1 MNTLE
6 ERVRLLE
13 ARVKQLEN
21 PDGGMIDE
29 GAPLNPGTPEVASGT
44 SEGASGTPAIAI
56 AQIHA
61 EGVQLGGGGDLDV
74 AEWKDMTVDLTIG
87 KHHLDVGVK
96 YGK

>member
-44 SEGASGTPAIAI
+44 SEGASGTPAIA
-56 AQIHA
+56 QIHA

-74 AEWKDMTVDLTIG
+74 AEWKDKTVIG